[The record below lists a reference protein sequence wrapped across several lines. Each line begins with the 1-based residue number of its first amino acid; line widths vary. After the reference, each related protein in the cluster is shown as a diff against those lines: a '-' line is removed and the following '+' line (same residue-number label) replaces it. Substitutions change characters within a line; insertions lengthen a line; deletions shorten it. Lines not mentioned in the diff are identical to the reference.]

1 MYEQDNLENKKP
13 IAFPLY
19 KSQTNTPYNWN
30 IDNMPWKT
38 PSANN
43 IMMFNGIP
51 ISQCD
56 DFPTSSSRTIRKRK
70 TDIPEICPAKQ
81 HISESKMAAFLNGLH
96 ISSDYQSHS
105 INLTEN
111 SFNDDEMETAFV
123 NLSPQELEERL
134 KNAQKIVLC
143 DDVKKSLEENS
154 RNEIYQVLADRIE
167 KPCKALIL
175 WQPPKP
181 LETLITDFSYS
192 KPTNNNDSKDNEE
205 EKEEE
210 KMILE

>member
-1 MYEQDNLENKKP
+1 
-13 IAFPLY
+13 
-19 KSQTNTPYNWN
+19 
-30 IDNMPWKT
+30 
-38 PSANN
+38 
-43 IMMFNGIP
+43 
-51 ISQCD
+51 
-56 DFPTSSSRTIRKRK
+56 
-70 TDIPEICPAKQ
+70 
-81 HISESKMAAFLNGLH
+81 MAAFLNGLH
-96 ISSDYQSHS
+96 ISNDYQSHS
-105 INLTEN
+105 INLTES
-111 SFNDDEMETAFV
+111 SFDDEMETAYV

-181 LETLITDFSYS
+181 LETLITDFTYN
-192 KPTNNNDSKDNEE
+192 KTNNNDNNDSK

>member
-1 MYEQDNLENKKP
+1 MGFQLLDTMIFRHPVEQLGNEKQTYPKAGKP
-13 IAFPLY
+13 NVYRSLCLIYCYFTQFY
-19 KSQTNTPYNWN
+19 S
-30 IDNMPWKT
+30 
-38 PSANN
+38 
-43 IMMFNGIP
+43 
-51 ISQCD
+51 
-56 DFPTSSSRTIRKRK
+56 
-70 TDIPEICPAKQ
+70 PAKQ
-81 HISESKMAAFLNGLH
+81 HISETKMAEFLNGLH
-96 ISSDYQSHS
+96 ISSDYQAHS

-111 SFNDDEMETAFV
+111 SFDDDMETAFV

-154 RNEIYQVLADRIE
+154 KNEIYQVLADRIE

-181 LETLITDFSYS
+181 LETLLTNFNEY
-192 KPTNNNDSKDNEE
+192 KTNNNNDDDSKE

>member
-1 MYEQDNLENKKP
+1 MYDQDNLDNKKP
-13 IAFPLY
+13 IAFPLF
-19 KSQTNTPYNWN
+19 KSQANTPYNWN
-30 IDNMPWKT
+30 SDNMPWKSS
-38 PSANN
+38 SANN

-56 DFPTSSSRTIRKRK
+56 EFPTSSRTIRKRK
-70 TDIPEICPAKQ
+70 TDIPECCPTKQ

-96 ISSDYQSHS
+96 ISDDYQSHS
-105 INLTEN
+105 INLAE
-111 SFNDDEMETAFV
+111 SLFDDDMETAFV

-181 LETLITDFSYS
+181 LETLITDFNSY
-192 KPTNNNDSKDNEE
+192 KTNNNDN
-205 EKEEE
+205 KEEQE
-210 KMILE
+210 EGDVKDDDKMILE

>member
-1 MYEQDNLENKKP
+1 MGSQSVSAMNFRHPVEQLGREKQTYPN
-13 IAFPLY
+13 AG
-19 KSQTNTPYNWN
+19 KSTVKIFKSKLIEFIY
-30 IDNMPWKT
+30 
-38 PSANN
+38 S
-43 IMMFNGIP
+43 
-51 ISQCD
+51 
-56 DFPTSSSRTIRKRK
+56 PT
-70 TDIPEICPAKQ
+70 KQ

-96 ISSDYQSHS
+96 ISDDYQSHS
-105 INLTEN
+105 INLAE
-111 SFNDDEMETAFV
+111 SLFDDNMETAFV

-181 LETLITDFSYS
+181 LETLITDFNSY
-192 KPTNNNDSKDNEE
+192 KTNNNDN
-205 EKEEE
+205 KEEQE
-210 KMILE
+210 EGDVKDDDKMILE